1 MRDKGAY
8 AGVKGEAKK
17 KPRVN
22 ISLYLWALANAA
34 AIYCYS
40 LCEKKNKKRFV
51 CFGTKYGY
59 RKLAEM

>member
-22 ISLYLWALANAA
+22 ISLYLLLFTATVYVRRKIKRGLFASAL
-34 AIYCYS
+34 S
-40 LCEKKNKKRFV
+40 M
-51 CFGTKYGY
+51 GT
-59 RKLAEM
+59 EN